1 MKPIKVAKFGGASMA
16 DGATFSLVANIIKK
30 DNERKYIVVSAPG
43 KSDAYHDKMTDSL
56 YQLAD
61 DIIHRSDVSKFN
73 LIANRFRDIATYLQL
88 KLDYERIL
96 NDVLKQMQRVKTI
109 DYIVSRGEYLSALFL
124 ADYLGYEFIDATE
137 IIRFRGRAIDANN
150 SKKLARKTLKN
161 REYVVIPGFYG
172 ATSLGEVKLLTR
184 GGSDVT
190 GAMVAQAVRAKLY
203 ENWTDVDGFYTCD
216 PRIVPEPKL
225 MEVLTYKELR
235 VLSFMGASVLHSN
248 TVLQLTKEEIPIN
261 VRNTFNEQCEGTFIY
276 HTLPSDRPRPP
287 ITGIAGLKNFTKIVI
302 EKDAMSEIVGF
313 DRKILSICEKM
324 DINVEHF
331 PSGTDT
337 FSLMIES
344 RYLQDDKRDIL
355 INTIKRTLK
364 PDLVEVAENISLI
377 AIVGRNLMANKYNML
392 NLFSALVNSNI
403 NLRMID
409 YGSNGLYIV
418 IGVDDEDY
426 TYAINAIYNEFLDD
440 EDSEQ

>member
-1 MKPIKVAKFGGASMA
+1 MKPVKVAKFGGASMA
-16 DGATFSLVANIIKK
+16 DGASVALVADIIKK
-30 DNERKYIVVSAPG
+30 DPERKFIVVSAPG
-43 KSDAYHDKMTDSL
+43 KNEQYPVKVTDML
-56 YQLAD
+56 IELAD
-61 DIIHRSDVSKFN
+61 DIVQRQDSAKFDA
-73 LIANRFRDIATYLQL
+73 IARRFVEIAQYLKL
-88 KLDYERIL
+88 KLDYEKIL
-96 NDVLKQMQRVKTI
+96 QEVLRQMLRVRTVE
-109 DYIVSRGEYLSALFL
+109 YIVSRGEYLSALFL
-124 ADYLGYEFIDATE
+124 ADYLGYEFVDATE
-137 IIRFRGRAIDANN
+137 VIRFRGRLIDNN
-150 SKKLARKTLKN
+150 NTRKLARKTLKN

-172 ATSLGEVKLLTR
+172 ATSLGEIRLLTR

-190 GAMVAQAVRAKLY
+190 GAMVAQAMRAKLY

-216 PRIVPEPKL
+216 PRIVPHPKM

-235 VLSFMGASVLHSN
+235 ILSFMGASVLHSN
-248 TVLQLTKEEIPIN
+248 TVLQLTKEDIPIN
-261 VRNTFNEQCEGTFIY
+261 VRNTFNQTCEGTFIY

-313 DRKILSICEKM
+313 DRKVLSICEKM

-344 RYLQDDKRDIL
+344 KYLQGDKKTIL
-355 INTIKRTLK
+355 INAIKKTLK
-364 PDLVEVAENISLI
+364 PDLVETSDNISLI

-426 TYAINAIYNEFLDD
+426 TYAINAIYNEFLYD
-440 EDSEQ
+440 EDEEQ

>member
-16 DGATFSLVANIIKK
+16 SGETIAIVADIIKK
-30 DNERKYIVVSAPG
+30 DPERKFIIVSAPG
-43 KSDAYHDKMTDSL
+43 RTETISVKMTDAL
-56 YQLAD
+56 YELAED
-61 DIIHRSDVSKFN
+61 LIHRNDASKFEP
-73 LIANRFRDIATYLQL
+73 LAQRFRDIAQYLKL
-88 KLDYERIL
+88 TLDYEKTLQETLR
-96 NDVLKQMQRVKTI
+96 QMLRVRTVE
-109 DYIVSRGEYLSALFL
+109 YIVSRGEYLSALFL
-124 ADYLGYEFIDATE
+124 ANYLGYEFVDATE
-137 IIRFRGRAIDANN
+137 VIRFRGRVIDANN
-150 SKKLARKTLKN
+150 TRKLARKTLKN

-190 GAMVAQAVRAKLY
+190 GAMVAQAVKAKLY

-216 PRIVPEPKL
+216 PRIVAHPKL

-261 VRNTFNEQCEGTFIY
+261 VRNTFNEACEGTFIY

-313 DRKILSICEKM
+313 DRKVLSICEKM

-344 RYLQDDKRDIL
+344 KYLQDGKKNIL
-355 INTIKRTLK
+355 INTIKKTLK
-364 PDLVEVAENISLI
+364 PDLVETSDNISLI

-426 TYAINAIYNEFLDD
+426 TYAINAIYNEFLYDGD
-440 EDSEQ
+440 EEQ